1 MCRLAYLN
9 NRAIEALDTEEIA
22 KFFRLLELS
31 QGGHG
36 NGVGGVVDGKFIV
49 VKGVGKS
56 VEELARIVKDV
67 QWDNGVIFHTRLAST
82 GTVSDELCH
91 PFVSLDGAILLA
103 HNGHFS
109 DYSTMLRLLKMID
122 DRYERFC
129 VASVRYV
136 FDKDL
141 YEYRAELVKE
151 SDDCA
156 VVSDTWVATEL
167 LSFLTRYHGDV
178 ERAVLMF
185 HRQYSD
191 TGNYFVMT
199 RDATVYLVIGSG
211 DFEIYADRGV
221 VVAASEAIDMLSVVK
236 RKKIMT
242 AVDTVIRVEKS
253 GNIEVVSGSLEKK
266 RRRKRLES
274 WLERIESYIWRE
286 RWW

>member
-22 KFFRLLELS
+22 EFFKVLELS

-36 NGVGGVVDGKFIV
+36 NGIGGVVDGEFVV
-49 VKGVGKS
+49 VKGVKKS
-56 VEELARIVKDV
+56 AEELARIVKDTP
-67 QWDNGVIFHTRLAST
+67 WDNGVIFHTRLAST

-122 DRYERFC
+122 DRYERYC
-129 VASVRYV
+129 VVSMKYV

-141 YEYRAELVKE
+141 YEYRVEVAKE

-156 VVSDTWVATEL
+156 VVSDTWVATEV

-185 HRQYSD
+185 FKQYSN

-199 RDATVYLVIGSG
+199 RDGKVYLVIGSG
-211 DFEIYADRGV
+211 DFEMYAERGV
-221 VVAASEAIDMLSVVK
+221 VVAASEAIDMLSAVK

-242 AVDTVIRVEKS
+242 AYDTVVRVDKS
-253 GNIEVVSGSLEKK
+253 GRIEVVSGSLEKK

-286 RWW
+286 WWW